1 MIAIHKLPSAQTLAI
16 LVKRACLSEDDQLA
30 IFLCATSMAL
40 EAVATLA
47 ENERGNAVLEETFKD
62 ASALASAMA
71 EENRTEVLSVT
82 HLGEDETVYD
92 WRR

>member
-47 ENERGNAVLEETFKD
+47 ENERGNAVLEESGNSRLKLN
-62 ASALASAMA
+62 ARSVQAG
-71 EENRTEVLSVT
+71 ELSEGAT
-82 HLGEDETVYD
+82 K
-92 WRR
+92 